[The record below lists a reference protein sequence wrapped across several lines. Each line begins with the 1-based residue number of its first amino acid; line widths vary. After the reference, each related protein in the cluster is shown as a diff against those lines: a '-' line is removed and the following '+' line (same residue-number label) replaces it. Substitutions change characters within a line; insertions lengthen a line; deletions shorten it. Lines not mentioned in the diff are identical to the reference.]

1 MSPEVA
7 RGFLPSHSSFF
18 RFLESGS
25 PAYFQ
30 VLVHLLILSSV
41 VLMVF
46 GGKTLTVV
54 QTVLAVRTATSRRGG
69 GRDPLPQGSG
79 GHWQA
84 AGVAA
89 TIPVHFV
96 RAALRGVREQGL
108 DQAPLLAAAGIPGA
122 LLDDARARVTPEQ
135 YSRLVQRAWDALDD
149 EYLGLG
155 PGRSR
160 RGTFAMMCLAT
171 VHGRDLRDAV
181 ERAVAF
187 YRLFDDSPGIALNED
202 RSDDGAGLARL
213 VLDQRRLTADPD
225 HLLAE
230 SLLVIWHRW
239 SSWLVGRRLPVRE
252 AAFAYPAPPHAADY
266 GALFGIAPV
275 FDAATTGLALDAA
288 ALDLPVVQDEASLR
302 RFLRRAPADLLVR
315 PQDAPSTAERVRRV
329 LDRATAED
337 LGVDAVAARLL
348 VSGPTLRRRLAQEGT
363 SFQALKDAVRRDR
376 AIVLLSRG
384 DLPVEE
390 VAARLGFSEASAFS
404 RAFRRWTGAPPG
416 AYRAATS
423 AAGSGSRT
431 A

>member
-1 MSPEVA
+1 M
-7 RGFLPSHSSFF
+7 
-18 RFLESGS
+18 
-25 PAYFQ
+25 
-30 VLVHLLILSSV
+30 
-41 VLMVF
+41 
-46 GGKTLTVV
+46 
-54 QTVLAVRTATSRRGG
+54 
-69 GRDPLPQGSG
+69 
-79 GHWQA
+79 
-84 AGVAA
+84 AA

-108 DQAPLLAAAGIPGA
+108 EPAPLLEGAGIPAA

-135 YSRLVQRAWDALDD
+135 YSRLVQRVWDALDD

-171 VHGRDLRDAV
+171 VHCPDLRTAV

-187 YRLFDDSPGIALNED
+187 YRLFEDSPGISLELD
-202 RSDDGAGLARL
+202 HDGGSDGLARL
-213 VLDQRRLTADPD
+213 ALDQQRLTGDPD

-239 SSWLVGRRLPVRE
+239 SSWLVGRRLAVRE

-266 GALFGIAPV
+266 GALFGVEPV
-275 FDAATTGLALDAA
+275 FDAGTTCLALDAA
-288 ALDLPVVQDEASLR
+288 ALDLPVAQDESSLR

-329 LDRATAED
+329 LDRGAPEDD
-337 LGVDAVAARLL
+337 LGLDAVAARLL

-416 AYRAATS
+416 TYRAGTG

>member
-1 MSPEVA
+1 M
-7 RGFLPSHSSFF
+7 
-18 RFLESGS
+18 
-25 PAYFQ
+25 
-30 VLVHLLILSSV
+30 
-41 VLMVF
+41 
-46 GGKTLTVV
+46 
-54 QTVLAVRTATSRRGG
+54 
-69 GRDPLPQGSG
+69 
-79 GHWQA
+79 
-84 AGVAA
+84 AA

-108 DQAPLLAAAGIPGA
+108 DPAPVLVGAGIPAA
-122 LLDDARARVTPEQ
+122 LLADDRARVTPEQ
-135 YSRLVQRAWDALDD
+135 YSRLVQRVWDALDD

-171 VHGRDLRDAV
+171 VHCRDLRAAV

-187 YRLFDDSPGIALNED
+187 YRLFEDSPGISLELDQGGGA
-202 RSDDGAGLARL
+202 DGPARL
-213 VLDQRRLTADPD
+213 VLDQRRLTGDPD

-239 SSWLVGRRLPVRE
+239 ACWLVGRRLAVRE
-252 AAFAYPAPPHAADY
+252 ATFAYPAPPHAADY
-266 GALFGIAPV
+266 GALFGVPPV
-275 FDAATTGLALDAA
+275 FDAGRTALAVDPG
-288 ALDLPVVQDEASLR
+288 ALELPVAQDEASLR

-315 PQDAPSTAERVRRV
+315 PEDAPSTAQRVRRM
-329 LDRATAED
+329 LDRADPGEEAT
-337 LGVDAVAARLL
+337 VDAVAARLL
-348 VSGPTLRRRLAQEGT
+348 VSGPTLRRRLAEEGT

-376 AIVLLSRG
+376 AIALLSRG